1 MSHVNFMCVCGGD
14 IDTTLEKQQQRKEY
28 AKPIL
33 NGRIIQ
39 LLWETQEYLL
49 TVRQT
54 SCLLREYQWSLCI
67 SRSLS
72 PPLLVVILFRNNFL
86 LFRKIFYAFIGF
98 LKHSYNIF

>member
-1 MSHVNFMCVCGGD
+1 MSHVNFMCVWGD
-14 IDTTLEKQQQRKEY
+14 IDTTLEKQQQREKC

-54 SCLLREYQWSLCI
+54 SCLLREYQWSPLHQQI
-67 SRSLS
+67 LKS
-72 PPLLVVILFRNNFL
+72 PSF
-86 LFRKIFYAFIGF
+86 GS
-98 LKHSYNIF
+98 HSFQK